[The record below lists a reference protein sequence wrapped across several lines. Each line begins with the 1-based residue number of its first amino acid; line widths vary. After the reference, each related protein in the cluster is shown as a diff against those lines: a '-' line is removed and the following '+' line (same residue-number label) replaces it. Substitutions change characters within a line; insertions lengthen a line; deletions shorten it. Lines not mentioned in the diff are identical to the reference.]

1 MILEYFY
8 PLYNPYDS
16 FSIVAKHHISALRKV
31 ITVYEISNT
40 AKINYTFTN
49 KEIVAFQPW
58 LYVADRYIGRISNAK
73 RVICVDV
80 ADSDEFSA
88 NAVTRLQFC
97 DRIIVPSRYNVEIFS
112 RYFDKDM
119 IFYVPHGVEDEFLK
133 PGKILSRE
141 FDPIYRLKR
150 EKGTIVLGTWVTHS
164 EWRKGMDIVL
174 AIYRSLKKMK
184 KNVFLFVKSREKEP
198 SYYTELM
205 SLGGAI
211 NSGFIPTEQKVAWYD
226 SLDLYILGSRGGG
239 FEITGLEAM
248 SRGVPVIAADKGPW
262 VEYLPPFSLLP
273 SRRSEQVLPGNP
285 FHVGKGWE
293 IDVNKAIDRIV
304 DIVDNIDEYKKLT
317 VEWWLS
323 MRDRY
328 IWQNNEERIRNA
340 YLGDIP

>member
-1 MILEYFY
+1 M
-8 PLYNPYDS
+8 
-16 FSIVAKHHISALRKV
+16 
-31 ITVYEISNT
+31 
-40 AKINYTFTN
+40 
-49 KEIVAFQPW
+49 
-58 LYVADRYIGRISNAK
+58 K
-73 RVICVDV
+73 R
-80 ADSDEFSA
+80 
-88 NAVTRLQFC
+88 
-97 DRIIVPSRYNVEIFS
+97 
-112 RYFDKDM
+112 
-119 IFYVPHGVEDEFLK
+119 
-133 PGKILSRE
+133 
-141 FDPIYRLKR
+141 
-150 EKGTIVLGTWVTHS
+150 
-164 EWRKGMDIVL
+164 
-174 AIYRSLKKMK
+174 
-184 KNVFLFVKSREKEP
+184 NVFLFVKSREKEP

-211 NSGFIPTEQKVAWYD
+211 NSGFISTEQKVAWYD